1 VSGISGNLGNVRA
14 DRLLAILLLLQTR
27 GRVSARELA
36 TELEVSERTIYRD
49 VSALSTAGVPVYAER
64 GRGGGCRLLPGY
76 RTDVSGLTPT
86 EARALFMFTG
96 RGAPAGS
103 EAELR
108 QALRKLLAALPARA
122 RPAAVAARERV
133 VVDAQGW
140 HQTADAVPSLP
151 VVEEAV
157 WSTQR
162 IRLHYRTAEATDAR
176 PIVVDPYGLLVK
188 AGRWYLLGGVDGDE
202 RVFRLS
208 RVDDAE
214 LLPEPADRPERLDLD
229 AMWRRLRQ
237 QLEERG
243 PGSAVRLR
251 VRSDQ
256 AHRLLRLSAR
266 QLSRP
271 GPDPLPP
278 AGADGWVRLDLTYV
292 ALGAARAVLAGF
304 GGDVEILAPDV
315 LADSLVELAQEILA
329 RYRLTP
335 ADGRRS

>member
-1 VSGISGNLGNVRA
+1 VSGISGILETMRA

-64 GRGGGCRLLPGY
+64 GRSGGCGLLPGY
-76 RTDVSGLTPT
+76 RTDVSGLTPS

-108 QALRKLLAALPARA
+108 QALRKLLAALPAPA

-140 HQTADAVPSLP
+140 HQSADDVPCLAV
-151 VVEEAV
+151 VQEAV
-157 WSTQR
+157 WSSR
-162 IRLHYRTAEATDAR
+162 RVRLRYRTADATAPR
-176 PIVVDPYGLLVK
+176 SIVVDPYGLLVK
-188 AGRWYLLGGVDGDE
+188 AGRWYLLGGVDGAE

-208 RVDDAE
+208 RVDDAQA
-214 LLPEPADRPERLDLD
+214 LPELAERPDRLDLD
-229 AMWRRLRQ
+229 EMWQRLRQ
-237 QLEERG
+237 LLEERG

-251 VRSDQ
+251 IRADQ
-256 AHRLLRLSAR
+256 AQRLLRLSAR
-266 QLSRP
+266 QLSVP
-271 GPDPLPP
+271 APDPPPP
-278 AGADGWVRLDLTYV
+278 ADADGWVRLELRYI

-304 GGDVEILAPDV
+304 GGDVEVLAPDE
-315 LADSLVELAQEILA
+315 LADALVDLAEEILA

-335 ADGRRS
+335 AGGRRS